1 MSVDLWPVPDPA
13 TGDGSD
19 YGEGGRND
27 GTPGAVEG
35 EALTTPPTGAR
46 IVLRSVLA
54 PVQRLVLSAVSRGDW
69 PSIPSPNYSSRRNA
83 KVRLIIFH
91 SAEGALTRSA
101 LGNFFSR
108 SSVAASSH
116 VGIDDTGITRY
127 VPDAYSAWT
136 ARNANPVAVQAELCA
151 FAAWTRGQ
159 WLAHPGMLE
168 NAAQWAA
175 KMSVDHGIPLV
186 RIQGAET
193 VKGAGVCCHID
204 ITRGWGVGSHV
215 DCGTQF
221 PVDAVIERARQ
232 IVSGTDEL
240 EELLMTTVDNPY
252 SGGKE
257 DATVALGYMEQRIRE
272 GIKTYLPAL
281 VAAAVRDALADSFK
295 NLPPATVKALMDQ
308 PVDDVATWDQTSQTV
323 VQKPSSFL
331 YLIKRAAEASP
342 VRHFLMDKT
351 K

>member
-1 MSVDLWPVPDPA
+1 MSELDMWPVPDPA

-19 YGEGGRND
+19 FGEGGRND
-27 GTPGAVEG
+27 GTPGAVDG
-35 EALTTPPTGAR
+35 EPLVAPPMGAR
-46 IVLRSVLA
+46 VVLRSVLA
-54 PVQRLVLSAVSRGDW
+54 PVQRLVLGVVSRSDW
-69 PSIPSPNYSSRRNA
+69 PSIPSPNYSSRRGA
-83 KVRLIIFH
+83 KPRLIIFH

-101 LGNFFSR
+101 LGSFFAR
-108 SSVAASSH
+108 TATAASSH

-136 ARNANPVAVQAELCA
+136 ARNANPVSVQAELCA
-151 FAAWTRGQ
+151 FAAWTRAQ
-159 WLAHPGMLE
+159 WLSHPGMLE

-186 RIQGAET
+186 RVQNAQT
-193 VKGAGVCCHID
+193 VKGTGVCCHID

-232 IVSGTDEL
+232 IVGGTDDL
-240 EELLMTTVDNPY
+240 EELLMTEVFNPY
-252 SGGKE
+252 ANDGKGGME
-257 DATVALGYMEQRIRE
+257 DAKVTLGFGEQRISDRVT
-272 GIKTYLPAL
+272 GNIMAYLKSDEFLNA
-281 VAAAVRDALADSFK
+281 VAERASK
-295 NLPPATVKALMDQ
+295 NLLGQ
-308 PVDDVATWDQTSQTV
+308 PVDDVPTWDSVSQTV